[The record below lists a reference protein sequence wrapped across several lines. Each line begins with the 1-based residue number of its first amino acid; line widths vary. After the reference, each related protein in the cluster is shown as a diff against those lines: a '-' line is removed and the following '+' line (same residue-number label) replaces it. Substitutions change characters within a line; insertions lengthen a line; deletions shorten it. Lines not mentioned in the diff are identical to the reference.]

1 MKNFESWRFGVQ
13 VFFST
18 IVIGLCIF
26 KLCTADAKDNPNTA
40 IYWGGLTGV
49 LGYWLPSPNS
59 DDKEKQKKQFDS
71 VVANLNNESPNQPT
85 G

>member
-1 MKNFESWRFGVQ
+1 MKNFESCRFGVQ

-26 KLCTADAKDNPNTA
+26 KLCTSDGKNDQNIS

-49 LGYWLPSPNS
+49 LGYWLPAPSDK
-59 DDKEKQKKQFDS
+59 DDKG
-71 VVANLNNESPNQPT
+71 VPGA
-85 G
+85 